1 MIMALLLESLLLL
14 LVTFL
19 IGLGIA
25 YLIWG
30 SKDA

>member
-1 MIMALLLESLLLL
+1 MALLLESLLLL
-14 LVTFL
+14 LLTFL

-30 SKDA
+30 KRDA

>member
-1 MIMALLLESLLLL
+1 MALLLESLLLL
-14 LVTFL
+14 LLTFL

-30 SKDA
+30 KKDA

>member
-1 MIMALLLESLLLL
+1 MALLLESLFLLL
-14 LVTFL
+14 LTFL

-30 SKDA
+30 REDA

>member
-1 MIMALLLESLLLL
+1 MALLLESLLLL
-14 LVTFL
+14 LVVFL

-30 SKDA
+30 RKDA